1 MSIQN
6 QGAKMFVIFTSEATF
21 AQTPWLLIAAA
32 RSEGGMDVEETTP
45 GEGCKL
51 ISETSVN
58 TYIYS
63 DN

>member
-1 MSIQN
+1 
-6 QGAKMFVIFTSEATF
+6 MFVIFTNEATF
-21 AQTPWLLIAAA
+21 AQTAWLLMAAA
-32 RSEGGMDVEETTP
+32 RSEGGMDLEETTP